1 MGKTQWLADF
11 ARSSWQTKV
20 MRKMLD
26 AEKYDALRHSFY
38 EKSYGK
44 PILDSATV
52 NRQLREKLKNGE
64 PFAVTRNG
72 MWETGILAKIQR
84 DIMWNKDTAAGM
96 DDVFTDRRERVRYY
110 NMTCELMQYAD

>member
-64 PFAVTRNG
+64 PFAVTRKVCG
-72 MWETGILAKIQR
+72 RQGYLPRYSGILCGIRTRQQGW
-84 DIMWNKDTAAGM
+84 MMYSLTGG
-96 DDVFTDRRERVRYY
+96 RECVII
-110 NMTCELMQYAD
+110 T